1 MNEHVQ
7 EYVRRIHEA
16 SGMPSEQALDAAG
29 ASPRSRALALDSTP
43 GGHLRG
49 LPFHNAAVRAG
60 RNVNLSVCLMPWV
73 EHGWSRPGRQV
84 AAVAERASGS

>member
-16 SGMPSEQALDAAG
+16 TGMPNEQAIDAAD

-43 GGHLRG
+43 GGQLRD
-49 LPFHNAAVRAG
+49 LPFHNAAA
-60 RNVNLSVCLMPWV
+60 
-73 EHGWSRPGRQV
+73 
-84 AAVAERASGS
+84 

>member
-16 SGMPSEQALDAAG
+16 SGVPSEQAIDAAD

-49 LPFHNAAVRAG
+49 LPFHDAAVRAG
-60 RNVNLSVCLMPWV
+60 RNVNQSVCLLP
-73 EHGWSRPGRQV
+73 
-84 AAVAERASGS
+84 

>member
-7 EYVRRIHEA
+7 EYVRRIREA
-16 SGMPSEQALDAAG
+16 SGVPSEQAIDAAD

-60 RNVNLSVCLMPWV
+60 EM
-73 EHGWSRPGRQV
+73 
-84 AAVAERASGS
+84 

>member
-7 EYVRRIHEA
+7 EYVRRIREA
-16 SGMPSEQALDAAG
+16 SEQATGAAG
-29 ASPRSRALALDSTP
+29 ASPRSRVLALDSTP

-60 RNVNLSVCLMPWV
+60 RNVNHSVCLL
-73 EHGWSRPGRQV
+73 Q
-84 AAVAERASGS
+84 

>member
-1 MNEHVQ
+1 MNEHVR

-16 SGMPSEQALDAAG
+16 SGVPNEQAIDAAD
-29 ASPRSRALALDSTP
+29 ASPRCRALALDSTP

-60 RNVNLSVCLMPWV
+60 RNVNHSVCLLP
-73 EHGWSRPGRQV
+73 
-84 AAVAERASGS
+84 

>member
-16 SGMPSEQALDAAG
+16 SGVPNKQAIDAAD
-29 ASPRSRALALDSTP
+29 ASPRSRAPALDGRL

-60 RNVNLSVCLMPWV
+60 RM
-73 EHGWSRPGRQV
+73 
-84 AAVAERASGS
+84 

>member
-7 EYVRRIHEA
+7 EYVRRIREA
-16 SGMPSEQALDAAG
+16 SGVPSEQAIDAAD

-60 RNVNLSVCLMPWV
+60 RNVNHSVCLLP
-73 EHGWSRPGRQV
+73 
-84 AAVAERASGS
+84 